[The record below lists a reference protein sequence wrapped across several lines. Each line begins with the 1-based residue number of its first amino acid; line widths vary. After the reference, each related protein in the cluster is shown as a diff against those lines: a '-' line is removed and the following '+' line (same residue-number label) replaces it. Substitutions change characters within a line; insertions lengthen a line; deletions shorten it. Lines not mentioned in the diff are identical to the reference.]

1 MVDVTFPFIYLLG
14 GLLAGLVTAHVRGHR
29 GGRKAAD
36 ILVAAICGPL
46 ATTAWMTIV
55 PRLVEREPHT
65 PYMSRE
71 WASVLAD
78 LLWFSPVI
86 GGFIGVLAVAIGYR
100 VAGHAPR
107 RANESWGEKIGAGM
121 RIVGWVYAV
130 IATLLVLG
138 VVILAFSFGEADF
151 ITTALLPDLLKGPA
165 LILLGWLLARLSRTP
180 DAQSAPP
187 PPS

>member
-1 MVDVTFPFIYLLG
+1 MVDVTFPFIILLG
-14 GLLAGLVTAHVRGHR
+14 GMLAGLVTAQVRGHR

-46 ATTAWMTIV
+46 ATTAWMSIV
-55 PRLVEREPHT
+55 PRLVEREPDG

-71 WASVLAD
+71 WAFLLSD

-86 GGFIGVLAVAIGYR
+86 GGFIGVLAVAVGYR
-100 VAGHAPR
+100 IAGHGPHCP
-107 RANESWGEKIGAGM
+107 NESWGEMLGAGI

-130 IATLLVLG
+130 IATLLVVG
-138 VVILAFSFGEADF
+138 IIILAISFGETDF
-151 ITTALLPDLLKGPA
+151 ITMALLPDLFKGPA
-165 LILLGWLLARLSRTP
+165 LVLLGWLLARLSRTP
-180 DAQSAPP
+180 DAQPAPP